1 MNPQEFLNRF
11 RHLSFTL
18 PTIDPATGDGSL
30 LPSRKT
36 INIPEALG
44 NYINDLRSGQFNHT
58 QYQDRP
64 YMGSIPEVK
73 ERTEMIKRNPFQFLD
88 KLLNEDTNY
97 KNLPNTIADSYGYKW
112 KPLDN

>member
-1 MNPQEFLNRF
+1 
-11 RHLSFTL
+11 
-18 PTIDPATGDGSL
+18 
-30 LPSRKT
+30 
-36 INIPEALG
+36 
-44 NYINDLRSGQFNHT
+44 
-58 QYQDRP
+58 
-64 YMGSIPEVK
+64 MGSIPEVK

>member
-1 MNPQEFLNRF
+1 MNPQEFLDRF
-11 RHLSFTL
+11 KHLSFTL
-18 PTIDPATGDGSL
+18 PTIDPATRDGSL

-36 INIPEALG
+36 INISETLG

-73 ERTEMIKRNPFQFLD
+73 ERTEMIKRNPFQL
-88 KLLNEDTNY
+88 LLNTDANY

>member
-36 INIPEALG
+36 IKIPEAIG
-44 NYINDLRSGQFNHT
+44 NYVNDLRSGQFNHT

-73 ERTEMIKRNPFQFLD
+73 KRTEKIKKKSFSVTSKYRC
-88 KLLNEDTNY
+88 
-97 KNLPNTIADSYGYKW
+97 
-112 KPLDN
+112 